1 MVGMMRAEIALLIM
15 LIVAFIFPAFSS
27 VSQKDAFPGGLGEDQ
42 SFRLSILSSD
52 SKRLEE
58 RMAGALANMI
68 SQSNSPGGGERG
80 YSSSVAPSSK
90 GSNPLHGGFSSL
102 GQSLLN
108 RSAANISATNTADAN
123 LSVIDFQAANA
134 SINHSLTNLSAIS
147 SQKANASISPSSSG
161 LSAIGTSA
169 NQQAPESPPPAGGGE
184 QGMGASSSSKFNG
197 YYGITSSQHQMGK
210 NKIDSSTFLSGS
222 FSMEKAVKF
231 QDRGI

>member
-1 MVGMMRAEIALLIM
+1 MRAEIAILIM
-15 LIVAFIFPAFSS
+15 LIVAFIFPALSS
-27 VSQKDAFPGGLGEDQ
+27 VSQKDAVSGGLGEDQ

-58 RMAGALANMI
+58 RMAEALANMI
-68 SQSNSPGGGERG
+68 SQGNSPRGGERG
-80 YSSSVAPSSK
+80 CSSSAAPGLR
-90 GSNPLHGGFSSL
+90 GSNPLHGGSSSL
-102 GQSLLN
+102 GQFLLN
-108 RSAANISATNTADAN
+108 RSAANISAINTTDAN
-123 LSVIDFQAANA
+123 LSVIDFQATNA

-147 SQKANASISPSSSG
+147 SQRADASISPSLSG
-161 LSAIGTSA
+161 LSAMGASA
-169 NQQAPESPPPAGGGE
+169 NQQTPESPPPAGGGE
-184 QGMGASSSSKFNG
+184 QGMGAISSSKFNG